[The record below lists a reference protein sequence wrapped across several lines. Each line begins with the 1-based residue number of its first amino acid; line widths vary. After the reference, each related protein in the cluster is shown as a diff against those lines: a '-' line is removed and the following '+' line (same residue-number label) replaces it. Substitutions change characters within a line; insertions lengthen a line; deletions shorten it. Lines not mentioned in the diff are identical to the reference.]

1 MGGEE
6 GVHAGVRQWGGGEGE
21 RPSFFRRSHAAA
33 AAPPQR
39 EAVVNILRAA
49 VGLQPENHM
58 LLEHR
63 VAAAGTPASLHPD
76 IAAATVAAVA
86 APAGGSGA
94 TA

>member
-1 MGGEE
+1 
-6 GVHAGVRQWGGGEGE
+6 
-21 RPSFFRRSHAAA
+21 
-33 AAPPQR
+33 
-39 EAVVNILRAA
+39 VNILRAA

-76 IAAATVAAVA
+76 IAAATVAV
-86 APAGGSGA
+86 PAGGSGA